1 MTQILQLIR
10 IWNATFSS
18 HLLRGDW
25 NVSSTPHSRLFPFK
39 TVKNFHPFHTR
50 EVQTIVPSLK
60 KMGKTLYLIR
70 SFFGFF
76 LWFLFFFS
84 EPCFTKVKT
93 EWEFYRHITVKCY
106 HPAHSYFVKNF
117 SNCNSNFC
125 KDSVVNKS
133 DKRKSWFVPLQNF
146 LWVNVTEQ
154 WCCLTT
160 GVSGG
165 REPHIVKWEP

>member
-1 MTQILQLIR
+1 MFLHHHTLIFSLSKLWRTSILFTPGRSKKLSLPWRRWGRHYI
-10 IWNATFSS
+10 
-18 HLLRGDW
+18 LL
-25 NVSSTPHSRLFPFK
+25 
-39 TVKNFHPFHTR
+39 
-50 EVQTIVPSLK
+50 EASLA
-60 KMGKTLYLIR
+60 
-70 SFFGFF
+70 FFCDS
-76 LWFLFFFS
+76 FFFS
-84 EPCFTKVKT
+84 FPPGPCFTKVKT